1 MSVLERWVDERFL
14 QHRLR
19 SSSAGGI
26 AGGLLALGLFSYR
39 YYVDSVWSWDLLA
52 VASTVVCTKVALM
65 IWYRVTD

>member
-1 MSVLERWVDERFL
+1 MSLRDSLVDERFL

-26 AGGLLALGLFSYR
+26 AGGLLALGLFGYR
-39 YYVDSVWSWDLLA
+39 YYVDAVWSWDLLA
-52 VASTVVCTKVALM
+52 VASTVICVKVTLM